1 MEENK
6 ITYSNLL
13 ELSTSDY
20 RLTEGEQD
28 IKGWKVSN
36 ESGHIIGEVSDL
48 LFDQEHN
55 AVRYML
61 IILEN
66 IGNELDE
73 KPILIPIG
81 LGKLHDQENVVIVPD
96 FHTDQLHAM
105 PLYIKDE
112 VTHQMEDTIRDV
124 IGSPAALRMEEKI
137 TELDRQVFYDH
148 HHFDRKGSI
157 MRKDNVTDGIISGDN
172 DSVDRVEER
181 KTIHELID
189 QSKVGN

>member
-28 IKGWKVSN
+28 IKGWKIKN
-36 ESGHIIGEVSDL
+36 ESGSTIGEVNDL
-48 LFDQEHN
+48 LFDPEQN
-55 AVRYML
+55 AVRY
-61 IILEN
+61 IVVTLEN

-73 KPILIPIG
+73 KLILIPIG
-81 LGKLHDQENVVIVPD
+81 LGNLYDQENAVIVPD
-96 FHTDQLHAM
+96 FHADQLHAM

-112 VTHQMEDTIRDV
+112 VTHEMEDTIRDV

-137 TELDRQVFYDH
+137 TELDRKVFYDH
-148 HHFDRKGSI
+148 HHFYRDRFTKK
-157 MRKDNVTDGIISGDN
+157 KDNDSISGDD
-172 DSVDRVEER
+172 DSVNRLEER

-189 QSKVGN
+189 HSKTS

>member
-6 ITYSNLL
+6 KTYSNLL

-28 IKGWKVSN
+28 INGWKVNN
-36 ESGHIIGEVSDL
+36 ESGSTIGEVKDL
-48 LFDQEHN
+48 LFDPENQ

-61 IILEN
+61 VNLEDAG
-66 IGNELDE
+66 IEADG

-81 LGKLHDQENVVIVPD
+81 LGRLHDHEDMVIVPD
-96 FHTDQLHAM
+96 FHTDQLLAM

-112 VTHQMEDTIRDV
+112 VTHELEDTIRDI

-137 TELDRQVFYDH
+137 TELDRKAFYDH
-148 HHFDRKGSI
+148 HHFDRNRFVKRDKEASGSFTATEHHPSARI
-157 MRKDNVTDGIISGDN
+157 Q
-172 DSVDRVEER
+172 ER
-181 KTIHELID
+181 KTIHDLID
-189 QSKVGN
+189 QSKIS